1 MKFLNR
7 KGNSVIIVVVIAAVV
22 ALGLFAYLSF
32 NTTTAFVV
40 ENSVIQAGTKITKDM
55 LTDGTIVMKEVPKS
69 LANDYIITDF
79 DEINGMYVKDV
90 LKPGK
95 IIFSY
100 DIAKSGDLRSNE
112 ILTTYNLEAV
122 TLTSEQIMGL
132 SDVVNKNDK
141 VNVYGTYNYDFKNLK
156 DTFGGQGF
164 PVSALVPEVQK
175 VFIAN
180 GYKATDIITADEVTI
195 TKLLLQNVPIVDVK
209 KDEENNDSIEKVT
222 IGVEPEHA
230 EAIYLTLQT
239 TGKVGLTVLPYA
251 DGNYV
256 EKNTK
261 GSITTLE
268 LKNSGVINDVG
279 QSQGQDKGKGEK

>member
-7 KGNSVIIVVVIAAVV
+7 KGNSVIIVVIIAAVV
-22 ALGLFAYLSF
+22 SLGLFAYLSF
-32 NTTTAFVV
+32 STTTAFVV
-40 ENSVIQAGTKITKDM
+40 ENNVIQAGTKITKDM
-55 LTDGTIVMKEVPKS
+55 LTDGTIAMKEIPKS

-79 DEINGMYVKDV
+79 DEINGMYVKDA

-100 DIAKSGDLRSNE
+100 DIAKNGDLRSNE

-132 SDVVNKNDK
+132 SDVANKNDK
-141 VNVYGTYNYDFKNLK
+141 VNVYGTYNYDFKNLR
-156 DTFGGQGF
+156 DAFGGQGF

-175 VFIAN
+175 VFIEN
-180 GYKATDIITADEVTI
+180 GYNTTDVITAEEVTI

-209 KDEENNDSIEKVT
+209 KDEDDDSIKKVT

-239 TGKVGLTVLPYA
+239 TGKVGLTVLPYS

-256 EKNTK
+256 EKETK

-268 LKNSGVINDVG
+268 LKNGGIINDVG
-279 QSQGQDKGKGEK
+279 QSGSQGEE

>member
-7 KGNSVIIVVVIAAVV
+7 KGNSVIIVVIIAAVV
-22 ALGLFAYLSF
+22 SLGLFAYLSF
-32 NTTTAFVV
+32 STTTAFVV
-40 ENSVIQAGTKITKDM
+40 ENNVIQAGTKITKDM
-55 LTDGTIVMKEVPKS
+55 LTDGTIAMKEIPKS

-79 DEINGMYVKDV
+79 DEINGMYVKDA

-100 DIAKSGDLRSNE
+100 DIAKNGDLRSNE

-132 SDVVNKNDK
+132 SDVANKNDK

-156 DTFGGQGF
+156 DAFGGQGF

-175 VFIAN
+175 VFIEN
-180 GYKATDIITADEVTI
+180 GYKTTDVITAEEVTI

-209 KDEENNDSIEKVT
+209 KDEDDDSIKKVT

-239 TGKVGLTVLPYA
+239 TGKVGLTVLPYS

-256 EKNTK
+256 EKETK

-268 LKNSGVINDVG
+268 LKNGGVINDVG
-279 QSQGQDKGKGEK
+279 QSESQGEK

>member
-7 KGNSVIIVVVIAAVV
+7 KGNSVIIVVIIAAVV
-22 ALGLFAYLSF
+22 SLGLFAYLSF
-32 NTTTAFVV
+32 STTTAFVV
-40 ENSVIQAGTKITKDM
+40 ENNVIQAGTKITKDM
-55 LTDGTIVMKEVPKS
+55 LTDGTIAMKEIPKS

-79 DEINGMYVKDV
+79 DEINGMYVKDA

-100 DIAKSGDLRSNE
+100 DIAKNGDLRSNE

-132 SDVVNKNDK
+132 SDVANKNDK

-156 DTFGGQGF
+156 DAFGGQGF

-175 VFIAN
+175 VFIEN
-180 GYKATDIITADEVTI
+180 GYKTTDVITAEEVTI

-209 KDEENNDSIEKVT
+209 KDEDDDSVQKVT

-239 TGKVGLTVLPYA
+239 TGKVGLTVLPYS

-256 EKNTK
+256 EKETK

-268 LKNSGVINDVG
+268 LKNGGVINDVG
-279 QSQGQDKGKGEK
+279 QSESQGEK

>member
-22 ALGLFAYLSF
+22 ALGLFAYLNF

-40 ENSVIQAGTKITKDM
+40 QNGVIQSGTKITQEM
-55 LTDGTIVMKEVPKS
+55 LTDGTIAMREIPKS

-100 DIAKSGDLRSNE
+100 DIAKSGDLRNNE
-112 ILTTYNLEAV
+112 ILTTYALEAV
-122 TLTSEQIMGL
+122 TLTSEQITGL
-132 SDVVNKNDK
+132 SDVANKNDK
-141 VNVYGTYNYDFKNLK
+141 VNVYGTYNYSFKNLK

-164 PVSALVPEVQK
+164 PVSALVPEIQE

-180 GYKATDIITADEVTI
+180 GYKPTDIITAEEVTI

-209 KDEENNDSIEKVT
+209 KDEYDTIQKVT

-230 EAIYLTLQT
+230 EAIYLTLHT
-239 TGKVGLTVLPYA
+239 TGRIGLTVLPYS

-268 LKNSGVINDVG
+268 LKNGGIINDVG
-279 QSQGQDKGKGEK
+279 QGN

>member
-22 ALGLFAYLSF
+22 ALGLFAYLNF

-40 ENSVIQAGTKITKDM
+40 QNGVIQSGTKITQEM
-55 LTDGTIVMKEVPKS
+55 LTDGTIAMREIPKS

-100 DIAKSGDLRSNE
+100 DIAKSGDLRNNE
-112 ILTTYNLEAV
+112 ILTTYALEAV
-122 TLTSEQIMGL
+122 TLTSEQITGL
-132 SDVVNKNDK
+132 SDVANKNDK
-141 VNVYGTYNYDFKNLK
+141 VNVYGTYNYSFKNLK

-164 PVSALVPEVQK
+164 PVLALVPEIQE

-180 GYKATDIITADEVTI
+180 GYKPTDIITAEEVTI

-209 KDEENNDSIEKVT
+209 KDEYDTIQKVT

-230 EAIYLTLQT
+230 EAIYLTLHT
-239 TGKVGLTVLPYA
+239 TGRIGLTVLPYS

-268 LKNSGVINDVG
+268 LKNGGIINDVG
-279 QSQGQDKGKGEK
+279 QGN

>member
-7 KGNSVIIVVVIAAVV
+7 KGNSVIIVVIIAAVV
-22 ALGLFAYLSF
+22 SLGLFAYLSF
-32 NTTTAFVV
+32 STTTAFVV
-40 ENSVIQAGTKITKDM
+40 ENNVIQAGTKITKDM
-55 LTDGTIVMKEVPKS
+55 LTDGTIAMKEIPKS

-79 DEINGMYVKDV
+79 DEINGMYVKDA

-100 DIAKSGDLRSNE
+100 DIAKNGDLRSNE

-132 SDVVNKNDK
+132 SDVANKNDK
-141 VNVYGTYNYDFKNLK
+141 VNVYGTYNYDFKNLR
-156 DTFGGQGF
+156 DAFGGQGF

-175 VFIAN
+175 VFIEN
-180 GYKATDIITADEVTI
+180 GYNTTDVITAEEVTI

-209 KDEENNDSIEKVT
+209 KDEDDDSIKKVT

-239 TGKVGLTVLPYA
+239 TGKVGLTVLPYS

-256 EKNTK
+256 EKETK

-268 LKNSGVINDVG
+268 LKNGGIINDVG
-279 QSQGQDKGKGEK
+279 QSGSQE

>member
-7 KGNSVIIVVVIAAVV
+7 KGNSVIIVVIIAAVV
-22 ALGLFAYLSF
+22 SLGLFAYLSF
-32 NTTTAFVV
+32 STTTAFVV
-40 ENSVIQAGTKITKDM
+40 ENNVIQAGTKITKDM
-55 LTDGTIVMKEVPKS
+55 LTDGTIAMKEIPKS

-79 DEINGMYVKDV
+79 DEINGMYVKDA

-100 DIAKSGDLRSNE
+100 DIAKNGDLRSNE

-132 SDVVNKNDK
+132 SDVANKNDK
-141 VNVYGTYNYDFKNLK
+141 VNVYGTYNYDFKNLR
-156 DTFGGQGF
+156 DAFGGQGF

-175 VFIAN
+175 VFIEN
-180 GYKATDIITADEVTI
+180 GYKTTDVITAEEVTI

-209 KDEENNDSIEKVT
+209 KDEDDDSIKKVT

-239 TGKVGLTVLPYA
+239 TGKVGLTVLPYS

-256 EKNTK
+256 EKETK

-268 LKNSGVINDVG
+268 LKNGGIINDVG
-279 QSQGQDKGKGEK
+279 QSGSQGEE